1 MLRFGRYFVW
11 KGIAFDLATG
21 HPVEIE
27 LSGDAKLGRAL
38 FDRWNGRTLI
48 DLDHAGG
55 RVEIWERWL
64 AKQRP
69 ARWSAVRLDFL
80 EVLECARLGAP
91 RAFDVTARTAGEY
104 GFLRRALAREA
115 RLAGWLPIGADI
127 LGDVARLG
135 GKRLSNLIADRSL
148 VVFLGSTGLSGESV
162 VALLKLA
169 QRDIRPHVLV
179 RSLTSDP
186 ARVPWPMT
194 RRVPI
199 AVHETTESFNGDDP
213 AEGNA
218 SPSLHDEAR
227 ARWAVLLQEAAGEAA
242 DTETVA
248 LAQVLAARDQ
258 TFEARALIARVPE
271 HSGALAARATAIATD
286 LEARAMARVE
296 RQLSQTGPDGDT
308 ARGWEMVEDVVG
320 LLEMCQDVEDEHV
333 ALTRVGAF
341 VRERLQASSVAFV
354 AREGTQSRV
363 LARVGSDL
371 AALAAADRAIETGV
385 SVPPARAE
393 GPVETAC
400 PIRHAA
406 DVIGAVWCRWS
417 AGTPVAV
424 PHAATLLGVAA
435 AATAPSVRLALT
447 RLPVAVRANPV
458 PELIGESAAMV
469 AVRDAILRAAASPFP
484 VVIEG
489 ESGCGKELVARAI
502 HARSARRDKRFC
514 PINCAALVDDL
525 VESELFGHVRGAF
538 TGASA
543 DRPGMFEEASGGTL
557 FLDEIAEL
565 GGRVQAKLL
574 RTLQEGEV
582 KRLGEAT
589 VRKVDV
595 RIVAATNRPLG
606 MQVAQGAFRAD
617 LWYRLDVIRFTLPPL
632 RERLDDVPLL
642 VEHLWRGL
650 QARTGSRA
658 RLSSTALGALASY
671 DWPGNV
677 RELQNVLASMLVA
690 TPRGGLIG
698 PSALPAHVARV
709 ASLEPRSTLAAAR
722 RQFEER
728 YVRAALA
735 RAGGRTATAARDLG
749 LSRQGLAKLLGRLGI
764 SESRSEEPMS
774 ANVQ

>member
-1 MLRFGRYFVW
+1 MLRFDRYVVW

-27 LSGDAKLGRAL
+27 LSGDAKPGRAL
-38 FDRWNGRTLI
+38 FDVWNGRTLI
-48 DLDHAGG
+48 DLDHASG

-64 AKQRP
+64 ARKPP
-69 ARWSAVRLDFL
+69 ARWPAVRLDFL

-91 RAFDVTARTAGEY
+91 RAFDVSARTAGEY

-115 RLAGWLPIGADI
+115 RLAGWLPIGAEI

-135 GKRLSNLIADRSL
+135 GKRLSNLLADRSL

-186 ARVPWPMT
+186 TRVPWLTT
-194 RRVPI
+194 RRVPA
-199 AVHETTESFNGDDP
+199 AVHETIESFNGDNP
-213 AEGNA
+213 TESNA

-227 ARWAVLLQEAAGEAA
+227 ARWAVLLQEAAGESA

-248 LAQVLAARDQ
+248 LAHVLAARDQ
-258 TFEARALIARVPE
+258 TFEARALIARVPG
-271 HSGALAARATAIATD
+271 HSGPLAARATAIATD

-417 AGTPVAV
+417 AGTHVAV
-424 PHAATLLGVAA
+424 PQAATLLGVAA

-469 AVRDAILRAAASPFP
+469 AVREAILRAAASPFP

-538 TGASA
+538 TGAST

-557 FLDEIAEL
+557 VPRRDRGA
-565 GGRVQAKLL
+565 GRP
-574 RTLQEGEV
+574 RSS
-582 KRLGEAT
+582 EAPPHAARGRSQT
-589 VRKVDV
+589 ARRSHRPQSRRAHRRRHESAARHAGRPG
-595 RIVAATNRPLG
+595 RISRRPLVSPRRDPLHAAAAPRAVG
-606 MQVAQGAFRAD
+606 RCAGARRTFVAGLAGEDGQPGAVVR
-617 LWYRLDVIRFTLPPL
+617 
-632 RERLDDVPLL
+632 
-642 VEHLWRGL
+642 H
-650 QARTGSRA
+650 RA
-658 RLSSTALGALASY
+658 R
-671 DWPGNV
+671 
-677 RELQNVLASMLVA
+677 
-690 TPRGGLIG
+690 
-698 PSALPAHVARV
+698 
-709 ASLEPRSTLAAAR
+709 
-722 RQFEER
+722 
-728 YVRAALA
+728 
-735 RAGGRTATAARDLG
+735 RAGG
-749 LSRQGLAKLLGRLGI
+749 
-764 SESRSEEPMS
+764 
-774 ANVQ
+774 V